1 MSQTCDHCYW
11 ISPESVTI
19 AHWGCS
25 FTFFPVE
32 VFKNSFLSELLSYGK
47 RVLLRFFFHEKT
59 SPSHLS
65 TWKSGLIAILIVCYK
80 CHDVS
85 LPGPQSGSRWPFCYF
100 ALFSSHTVNC
110 REPVLLLLY
119 IAGGDLV
126 FTFDLCPFDLLCSR
140 SCTMCFFAFDRR

>member
-1 MSQTCDHCYW
+1 MSQTYNHCYW

-32 VFKNSFLSELLSYGK
+32 VFENSFLSELLSYGK

-65 TWKSGLIAILIVCYK
+65 TWKSGLIAILIVCYE

-85 LPGPQSGSRWPFCYF
+85 LLGPVRKVGPGGLFAILHCSPPTPRIAESRFYCW
-100 ALFSSHTVNC
+100 
-110 REPVLLLLY
+110 Y
-119 IAGGDLV
+119 I
-126 FTFDLCPFDLLCSR
+126 
-140 SCTMCFFAFDRR
+140 